1 MQKINGYP
9 KNLVTLLG
17 SRYFI
22 PYYQREYKWEKKQ
35 MLELVEDLSEE
46 FLNNYQVDHGLKD
59 VDRYGMYFLGPVIV
73 TDDKFVI
80 DGQQRLTSL
89 TLVLIYINH
98 LQREWESKLIA
109 LDNLIYTE
117 SYGEKAFV
125 INDDER
131 NKCMTGLFEDGR
143 YKISEGESES
153 VRTILERY
161 GDIFGFFDDKLN
173 NESLPFF
180 IEWLKNKVVF
190 IEIVADTVDDAHRI
204 FESMND
210 RGLRLSSVEMLK
222 GYLLARIK
230 DESSRNKSNDIW
242 KKWMRK
248 LNDTGDNTDN
258 VFINTWLRAKYAQT
272 IRERKAG
279 SENQDYEHIATMAN
293 KWVAQNDRQLGLYK
307 SSDYERVITSE
318 IPFYASVFLKINKLS
333 KTFHPEYEYVFYNA
347 HRDFTLQTQLMIAAV
362 MPSDTE
368 DTVNRKIKLISFFI
382 DQYISMRSFAFRSV
396 SYSSTLY
403 TMFNVTKDVRDK
415 SLDELIPY
423 VRASVKQLQDQF
435 PFSNIDHF
443 LLNQFSARYMLHI
456 LARLTYFITKE
467 SGTEIDFEQLVS
479 RKVKDSYDIEHIWSN
494 HYEQDDHRFE
504 FQTAREFE
512 EFRNNFGG
520 MVILPKSV
528 NRSLQDL
535 SYEEKRFKYNQQN
548 LLARSLHEDCYRNE
562 PGFLRFIN
570 RSSLDF
576 KPYDKFGKQE
586 LFERQS
592 LYRSIAEQIW
602 SIDHMA
608 TCI

>member
-35 MLELVEDLSEE
+35 MLELVEDLSDE

-89 TLVLIYINH
+89 TLVLIYLNH
-98 LQREWESKLIA
+98 LQREWESKPIA

-161 GDIFGFFDDKLN
+161 GDILGFFDDKLN

-307 SSDYERVITSE
+307 SSDYERVIISE

-368 DTVNRKIKLISFFI
+368 DIVNRKIKLISFFI

-535 SYEEKRFKYNQQN
+535 PYEEKRFKYNQQN